1 MQSQEPSIDRTGLI
15 AAFAAYIAWGLMP
28 IYFKWID
35 TVNPWEIIAHR
46 IIWSVPVLLVFLGV
60 RDGRALLPKLRISR
74 HQLGWLCVSSF
85 LIAANWLIFVW
96 AVVNDKVLY
105 TSLGYF
111 INPLMNVLFGYLFLG
126 ERLTIH
132 GKWAVALAAAGATY
146 LAWYLGNP
154 PWVSLALAASFAF
167 YGLVKK
173 RLGIGPM
180 TGLLWES
187 LLLLGPALA
196 WMGWR
201 ASRGEMDFLSGPT
214 RLDLLLMAGGL
225 ITVLPLIWF
234 NTAAQRLTLT
244 LIGFIQYLA
253 PSMTFLMA
261 VFWWGEPFTQGHA
274 VAFACIWSGLALVSI
289 GPLRRRLR
297 PQPLK

>member
-1 MQSQEPSIDRTGLI
+1 MQTQENTVDRTGLVT
-15 AAFAAYIAWGLMP
+15 AFAAYIAWGLMP
-28 IYFKWID
+28 IYFKLID

-46 IIWSVPVLLVFLGV
+46 IIWSVPVLLVFLLV
-60 RDGRALLPKLRISR
+60 RDGRALLPKLRITR
-74 HQLGWLCVSSF
+74 RQLGWLCVSSF

-126 ERLTIH
+126 ERLTTY
-132 GKWAVALAAAGATY
+132 GKWAVAIAAFGTAY

-154 PWVSLALAASFAF
+154 PWVSLALAISFAS

-201 ASRGEMDFLSGPT
+201 ASHGEMDFLSGST
-214 RLDLLLMAGGL
+214 RMDLLLMAGGL
-225 ITVLPLIWF
+225 LTVLPLIWF

-244 LIGFIQYLA
+244 LVGFIQYLA

-261 VFWWGEPFTQGHA
+261 VFWWDETFTPGHA
-274 VAFACIWSGLALVSI
+274 VAFTCIWSALALVSL

-297 PQPLK
+297 PQPID